1 MRSADTEEISNAI
14 SGEELASQVFEHGT
28 LGAPSGDR
36 STNRLWKLC
45 RLGIIQR
52 DFRCSFRA
60 SVRDFGCSA
69 HGTLGAVPYSLF
81 L

>member
-45 RLGIIQR
+45 RLGI
-52 DFRCSFRA
+52 
-60 SVRDFGCSA
+60 
-69 HGTLGAVPYSLF
+69 
-81 L
+81 